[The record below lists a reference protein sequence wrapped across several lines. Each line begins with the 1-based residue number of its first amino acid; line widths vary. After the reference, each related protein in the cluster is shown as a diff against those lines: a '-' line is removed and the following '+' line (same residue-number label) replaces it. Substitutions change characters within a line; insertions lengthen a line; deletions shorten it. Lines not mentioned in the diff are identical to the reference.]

1 MNLESGEAHYLLSI
15 QEGAGDRVLVPV
27 LGTGE
32 PTVGKESV
40 SAQGSYYPAG
50 GGRSTV
56 PRMTGLGHLTQF
68 EGGSGRREQMTEW
81 ELMAK
86 DTLFK
91 VSAQSFVK

>member
-1 MNLESGEAHYLLSI
+1 MSI
-15 QEGAGDRVLVPV
+15 QERAGDRALVPV

-40 SAQGSYYPAG
+40 SAQGPYYPAG

-56 PRMTGLGHLTQF
+56 SRMTGLGHLTQF
-68 EGGSGRREQMTEW
+68 EGGSGRRKQMTEW
-81 ELMAK
+81 VLKAK
-86 DTLFK
+86 DTVFK